1 MTLMGVGEKE
11 LETLFKVKLQ
21 GWYAHLNTVPGFPL
35 SLARLP
41 EIFPTHPKSKSKSPR
56 PGKR

>member
-1 MTLMGVGEKE
+1 MTLMGIGEKE
-11 LETLFKVKLQ
+11 LEALFKVKLQ
-21 GWYAHLNTVPGFPL
+21 GWYMHLNTVPGFPL

-41 EIFPTHPKSKSKSPR
+41 EISPTHPKSKSKSAR